1 LSLLGTSALTVDY
14 GGNRA
19 LSSVDLDVP
28 ERAITGLIGPN
39 GAGKTTLFNAVSG
52 LLTPSAGTVHFDGR
66 DITRLDPHRRARLG
80 IARTFQRLELFTD
93 LTVRDNLRVAGE
105 MRMTWSPLGR
115 VRAGRDGGA
124 SAVARDVDGLVER
137 LGLGAVA
144 DVEASEVPTGT
155 ARLVELG
162 RALMI
167 RPRLL
172 LLDEPASGQT
182 DDETK
187 AFERVLR
194 DLVDR
199 HGLTVLLI
207 EHDMSLVMGIC
218 DHVHVLDFGETIAV
232 GAPDA
237 VRADARVQE
246 AYLGTPT

>member
-1 LSLLGTSALTVDY
+1 
-14 GGNRA
+14 
-19 LSSVDLDVP
+19 
-28 ERAITGLIGPN
+28 
-39 GAGKTTLFNAVSG
+39 
-52 LLTPSAGTVHFDGR
+52 
-66 DITRLDPHRRARLG
+66 
-80 IARTFQRLELFTD
+80 
-93 LTVRDNLRVAGE
+93 
-105 MRMTWSPLGR
+105 
-115 VRAGRDGGA
+115 
-124 SAVARDVDGLVER
+124 
-137 LGLGAVA
+137 
-144 DVEASEVPTGT
+144 VPTGT